1 MPEPF
6 KNLISP
12 ATVEAYAQALPAL
25 APGFDADAFRAATL
39 PHLEARE
46 LKDRVRLLADAL
58 HAHLPGPYPQALAA
72 LLGLVGP
79 PADLEQKNQFAFQ
92 LWPVTDFV
100 ERYGLSHPEASL
112 DALHT
117 LTQRF
122 SGEFAIRPYLLRHRD
137 LTLARLHTWTEDPS
151 PHVRRLV
158 SEGTRA
164 RLPWGQRLQ
173 PFIDDPAPVL
183 ALLEALRADP
193 HPYVRRSVANNL
205 NDLSKDHPA
214 RVVATCDRWL
224 QQVQGPQTRALV
236 DRALRGLVKQGR
248 ADALALHGAGGA
260 EGLALTALTV
270 SPRVVLGGQL
280 ELDFTVHN
288 PHDAPVPAVID
299 LVLHFRKADG
309 SLRPKVFKGTR
320 LDLPPG
326 ARAVHKRLP
335 LRPVTTRRH
344 QPGTQRVE
352 VQVNGRVL
360 GGADFELE
368 LGDPG

>member
-25 APGFDADAFRAATL
+25 APGFDAAAFRAAVL

-58 HAHLPGPYPQALAA
+58 HGHLPGDYPAALSA
-72 LLGLVGP
+72 LLGLMGP

-100 ERYGLSHPEASL
+100 ERYGLSHPSASL
-112 DALHT
+112 DALHA

-122 SGEFAIRPYLLRHRD
+122 SGEFAIRPYLLQHREQ
-137 LTLARLHTWTEDPS
+137 TLARLSTWVSDPS

-158 SEGTRA
+158 SEGTRT

-173 PFIDDPAPVL
+173 PFIDDPSPVL
-183 ALLEALRADP
+183 ALLEGLRADP
-193 HPYVRRSVANNL
+193 HPYVRRSVANNM
-205 NDLSKDHPA
+205 NDLAKDHPA
-214 RVVATCDRWL
+214 LVVATCRRWL
-224 QQVQGPQTRALV
+224 EQVPGAQTQALVTRAL
-236 DRALRGLVKQGR
+236 RSLVKQGHP
-248 ADALALHGAGGA
+248 DALTLLGAGGA
-260 EGLALTALTV
+260 EGLSLTRLTV

-299 LVLHFRKADG
+299 LVLHFRKTDG
-309 SLRPKVFKGTR
+309 SLRPKVFKGAR
-320 LDLPPG
+320 IDLPPG
-326 ARAVHKRLP
+326 PRAVLKRLP
-335 LRPVTTRRH
+335 LKPVTTRRH
-344 QPGTQRVE
+344 HPGTQRVE
-352 VQVNGRVL
+352 VQVNGRIL
-360 GGADFELE
+360 GGADFELVVPE
-368 LGDPG
+368 